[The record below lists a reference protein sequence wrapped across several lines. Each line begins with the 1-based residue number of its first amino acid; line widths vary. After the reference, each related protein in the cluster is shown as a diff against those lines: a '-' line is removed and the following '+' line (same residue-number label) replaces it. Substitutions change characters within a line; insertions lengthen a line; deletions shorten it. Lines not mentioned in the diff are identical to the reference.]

1 MASLATIEDLELR
14 LGTQFTEEQRP
25 RIQQLLND
33 ASALVRSYTRQK
45 FNYVEGDVITL
56 RPVGSFVRLP
66 QTPVVVVSK
75 IEAVSGYN
83 NLPDFTLS
91 AWVFDG
97 IDKVQLYGG
106 FDQVVNYPE
115 WWYDY
120 EGANTYRVTYSH
132 GYPIGEGFDGMP
144 DDIVATVCAMAMR
157 VVTSPSQVGGMV
169 SERIGQYF
177 YQLQQNQ
184 GAAGASVRL
193 NSEDKSALAPYRKSA
208 TTIQTS
214 VA

>member
-14 LGTQFTEEQRP
+14 LGTEFTEEQRP
-25 RIQQLLND
+25 RIQQLLDD
-33 ASALVRSYTRQK
+33 ASSLIRSYTKQQ
-45 FNYVEGDVITL
+45 FNLVEDDVIVL

-66 QTPVVVVSK
+66 QTPVIEVTK
-75 IEAVSGYN
+75 IEAVAGYN
-83 NLPDFTLS
+83 DMHFTLS

-97 IDKVQLYGG
+97 IDKIQLFGG
-106 FDQVVNYPE
+106 MDQVVNYPE

-132 GYPIGEGFDGMP
+132 GYPTDGIP
-144 DDIVATVCAMAMR
+144 DDIVATVCAMVMR

-193 NSEDKSALAPYRKSA
+193 NADDKSALAPYRKSA